1 MCAFER
7 SEKGMEFIMKKSMI
21 IGIVA
26 IVAVVL
32 ITIGGVVFT
41 KLNKE
46 KPSIDA
52 QTFKT
57 TMEEKGYQLADAKSQ
72 FSEYDYIEK
81 VYLAADSNF
90 SYQIEVSLAADS
102 KFSYQIEFYQ
112 LVDNDYA
119 NQFYITNMTKFENA
133 KSSSSIET
141 TVNGKNYSK
150 YTLLSNG
157 KYMVIS
163 AINNT
168 AIYVNVDESH
178 KEEVDN
184 ILNELGY

>member
-1 MCAFER
+1 
-7 SEKGMEFIMKKSMI
+7 MKKSMI
-21 IGIVA
+21 IGIIVISA
-26 IVAVVL
+26 IVLILIAV
-32 ITIGGVVFT
+32 GGVVFT

-57 TMEEKGYQLADAKSQ
+57 IMEEKGYQLADAKSQ

-81 VYLAADSNF
+81 VY
-90 SYQIEVSLAADS
+90 LAADS

>member
-1 MCAFER
+1 
-7 SEKGMEFIMKKSMI
+7 MKKSMI

-32 ITIGGVVFT
+32 IIIGGVVFI

-81 VYLAADSNF
+81 VYLAADS
-90 SYQIEVSLAADS
+90 

-112 LVDNDYA
+112 LVDNDNA
-119 NQFYITNMTKFENA
+119 NQFYITNMTKFENS

-163 AINNT
+163 VINNT

>member
-1 MCAFER
+1 
-7 SEKGMEFIMKKSMI
+7 MKKSMI

-41 KLNKE
+41 KLSKE

-52 QTFKT
+52 QNFKT

-81 VYLAADSNF
+81 VY
-90 SYQIEVSLAADS
+90 LAADS

-168 AIYVNVDESH
+168 AIYVNVEESH

>member
-1 MCAFER
+1 
-7 SEKGMEFIMKKSMI
+7 MKKGII

-26 IVAVVL
+26 IIVVVL
-32 ITIGGVVFT
+32 IAVSVLFI

-52 QTFKT
+52 QTFKK

-90 SYQIEVSLAADS
+90 SYQIE
-102 KFSYQIEFYQ
+102 FYQ
-112 LVDNDYA
+112 LANNDYA
-119 NQFYITNMTKFENA
+119 NQFYIKNMKKIESS

-141 TVNGKNYSK
+141 NVSMKNYSK

-163 AINNT
+163 VINNT

-178 KEEVDN
+178 KEEIN
-184 ILNELGY
+184 HILKDLGY

>member
-1 MCAFER
+1 
-7 SEKGMEFIMKKSMI
+7 MKKSMI

-26 IVAVVL
+26 IVVVVL
-32 ITIGGVVFT
+32 ITIGGLVFT

-81 VYLAADSNF
+81 VYLAADS
-90 SYQIEVSLAADS
+90 

-119 NQFYITNMTKFENA
+119 NQFYITNMTKFENS
-133 KSSSSIET
+133 KSSSSYLME
-141 TVNGKNYSK
+141 
-150 YTLLSNG
+150 
-157 KYMVIS
+157 
-163 AINNT
+163 
-168 AIYVNVDESH
+168 
-178 KEEVDN
+178 N
-184 ILNELGY
+184 IW

>member
-1 MCAFER
+1 
-7 SEKGMEFIMKKSMI
+7 MKKGII

-26 IVAVVL
+26 IIVVVL
-32 ITIGGVVFT
+32 IAVGVLFI

-52 QTFKT
+52 QTFKK

-90 SYQIEVSLAADS
+90 SYQIE
-102 KFSYQIEFYQ
+102 FYQ
-112 LVDNDYA
+112 LANNDYA
-119 NQFYITNMTKFENA
+119 NQFYIKNMKKIESS

-141 TVNGKNYSK
+141 NVSMKNYSK

-163 AINNT
+163 VINNT

-178 KEEVDN
+178 KEEINN
-184 ILNELGY
+184 ILKDLGY

>member
-72 FSEYDYIEK
+72 FSEHDYIEK
-81 VYLAADSNF
+81 VY
-90 SYQIEVSLAADS
+90 LAADS

-119 NQFYITNMTKFENA
+119 NKFYITNMTKFENS

-168 AIYVNVDESH
+168 AIYVNVEESH

>member
-81 VYLAADSNF
+81 VYLAADS
-90 SYQIEVSLAADS
+90 

-119 NQFYITNMTKFENA
+119 NQFYITNMTKFENS

-168 AIYVNVDESH
+168 AIYVNIDESH

>member
-1 MCAFER
+1 
-7 SEKGMEFIMKKSMI
+7 MKKSMI

-26 IVAVVL
+26 IVVVVL

-81 VYLAADSNF
+81 VYLAADS
-90 SYQIEVSLAADS
+90 

-112 LVDNDYA
+112 LVDNDNA
-119 NQFYITNMTKFENA
+119 NQFYITNMTKFENS

-163 AINNT
+163 VINNT

>member
-1 MCAFER
+1 
-7 SEKGMEFIMKKSMI
+7 MKKSMI
-21 IGIVA
+21 IGIIA
-26 IVAVVL
+26 IVAVIL
-32 ITIGGVVFT
+32 ITVIGVVFT

-81 VYLAADSNF
+81 VYLAADS
-90 SYQIEVSLAADS
+90 

-119 NQFYITNMTKFENA
+119 NKFYITNMTKFENS

-141 TVNGKNYSK
+141 NVSMKNYSK

-163 AINNT
+163 VINNT

>member
-1 MCAFER
+1 
-7 SEKGMEFIMKKSMI
+7 MKKSMI

-26 IVAVVL
+26 IVVVVL

-81 VYLAADSNF
+81 VYLAADS
-90 SYQIEVSLAADS
+90 

-112 LVDNDYA
+112 LVDNDNA

-163 AINNT
+163 VINNT

>member
-1 MCAFER
+1 
-7 SEKGMEFIMKKSMI
+7 MKKSMI
-21 IGIVA
+21 IGIIVISA
-26 IVAVVL
+26 IVLILIAV
-32 ITIGGVVFT
+32 GGVVFT

-57 TMEEKGYQLADAKSQ
+57 IMEEKGYQLADAKSQ
-72 FSEYDYIEK
+72 FSEHDYIEK
-81 VYLAADSNF
+81 VY
-90 SYQIEVSLAADS
+90 LAADS

>member
-1 MCAFER
+1 
-7 SEKGMEFIMKKSMI
+7 MKKSMI

-57 TMEEKGYQLADAKSQ
+57 TMEEKGYQLVDAKSQ

-81 VYLAADSNF
+81 VYLAADR
-90 SYQIEVSLAADS
+90 
-102 KFSYQIEFYQ
+102 
-112 LVDNDYA
+112 
-119 NQFYITNMTKFENA
+119 KFENS

-168 AIYVNVDESH
+168 AIYVNVEESH

>member
-1 MCAFER
+1 
-7 SEKGMEFIMKKSMI
+7 MKKGII

-26 IVAVVL
+26 IIVVVL
-32 ITIGGVVFT
+32 IAVSVLFI

-52 QTFKT
+52 QTFKK

-90 SYQIEVSLAADS
+90 SYQIE
-102 KFSYQIEFYQ
+102 FYQ
-112 LVDNDYA
+112 LANNDYA
-119 NQFYITNMTKFENA
+119 NQFYIKNMKKIESS

-141 TVNGKNYSK
+141 NVSMKNYSK

-163 AINNT
+163 VINNT

-178 KEEVDN
+178 KEEINN
-184 ILNELGY
+184 ILKDLGY